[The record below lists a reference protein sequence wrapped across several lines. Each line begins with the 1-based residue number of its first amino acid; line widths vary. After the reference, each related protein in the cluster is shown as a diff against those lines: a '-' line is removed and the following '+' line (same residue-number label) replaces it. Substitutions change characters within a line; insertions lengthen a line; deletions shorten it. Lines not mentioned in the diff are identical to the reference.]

1 MQILYKW
8 VLNKA
13 AGWVAR
19 YPRAALGVVI
29 GYVVM
34 SFFEVIPVIEV
45 VSDFI
50 VILGYVLIRRY
61 IAERQ
66 RAGKPIA

>member
-1 MQILYKW
+1 VFYKW
-8 VLNKA
+8 ILNKI

-19 YPRAALGVVI
+19 YPRAALGLVV

-34 SFFEVIPVIEV
+34 SFFEIIPVIEV
-45 VSDFI
+45 ISDFV

-61 IAERQ
+61 ISERQ
-66 RAGKPIA
+66 REGNPLT